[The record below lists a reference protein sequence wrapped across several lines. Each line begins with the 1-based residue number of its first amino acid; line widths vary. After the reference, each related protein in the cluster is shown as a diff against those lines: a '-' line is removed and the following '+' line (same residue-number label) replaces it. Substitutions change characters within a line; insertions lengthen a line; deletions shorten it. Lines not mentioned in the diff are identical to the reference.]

1 MVVEDA
7 PKMAWWAGLALLLVR
22 GLLLWF
28 VVPVV
33 AIIWLVLW
41 PLFRRSHVSLG
52 ALLGWADLSLIA
64 ALHRSLLRIGTPTP
78 LDWTA
83 LRDVSTLTHRIS
95 ILDPY

>member
-22 GLLLWF
+22 GLLLWL

-33 AIIWLVLW
+33 AVVWLVLW
-41 PLFRRSHVSLG
+41 PLFRLRHVSLG
-52 ALLGWADLSLIA
+52 ALLGWADLTLIA
-64 ALHRSLLRIGTPTP
+64 ALQRSLLRIGTQAP
-78 LDWTA
+78 LEWTA
-83 LRDVSTLTHRIS
+83 LRDVSTVTHRIS